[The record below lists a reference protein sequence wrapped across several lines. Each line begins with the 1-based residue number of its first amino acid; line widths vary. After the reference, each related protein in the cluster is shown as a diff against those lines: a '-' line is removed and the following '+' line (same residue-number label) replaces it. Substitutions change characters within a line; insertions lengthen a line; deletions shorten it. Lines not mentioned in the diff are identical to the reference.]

1 MNRGEFA
8 GQDLGW
14 LAMASSSS
22 LAFFRIVSQQFDV
35 NYQLSP
41 NPDNSRRSE
50 FKKGIDA
57 LEGRRRRS
65 ETSISI
71 RKNKKDEGIAKRR
84 LALPPAM
91 SVAINESAAMD
102 GGARSDP
109 MEAKTVYTVADI
121 PSLKAKLSQPNI
133 DDAAL
138 LEVIRGF
145 RKMMSVEDNPP
156 VDEVLES
163 GVLPAFVQMLQLNDK
178 PKIQFESAWALT
190 NIASTEKTKAVVDA
204 GAVPYLA
211 QLLSSPSAEL
221 REQVRI
227 ARIGY
232 DLNACR

>member
-84 LALPPAM
+84 LAREPP
-91 SVAINESAAMD
+91 EF
-102 GGARSDP
+102 
-109 MEAKTVYTVADI
+109 
-121 PSLKAKLSQPNI
+121 
-133 DDAAL
+133 AL
-138 LEVIRGF
+138 LRATVVERVRRPFLRRLLHPLPVRVVALLRGAQILL
-145 RKMMSVEDNPP
+145 RCNLYVMCLAAAYIPP
-156 VDEVLES
+156 VM
-163 GVLPAFVQMLQLNDK
+163 F
-178 PKIQFESAWALT
+178 
-190 NIASTEKTKAVVDA
+190 
-204 GAVPYLA
+204 
-211 QLLSSPSAEL
+211 
-221 REQVRI
+221 
-227 ARIGY
+227 
-232 DLNACR
+232 